1 MEKKPTLLLS
11 TILILGLGFSYGA
24 SAQTAVYNQSIINFS
39 GKIVSVDVPKSL
51 VTIEGPEGRKATLQ
65 VLNPDNLRAAKVGEP
80 YNARYYELATIRK
93 KEPGENVQSRSLSQ
107 GIWTTNPLGV
117 PGGSRAVEATLLVT
131 VEAIDEANGTV
142 TVKAADGTTE
152 TVKARDPQN
161 LKLLKVGDELVV
173 SIYQAIAISLEK
185 QAGAPNE

>member
-1 MEKKPTLLLS
+1 MSKKKAFLLS
-11 TILILGLGFSYGA
+11 TILILGLRFSYGA

-65 VLNPDNLRAAKVGEP
+65 VLNPDNLRAAKVGEA
-80 YNARYYELATIRK
+80 YNARFYEVTTIRK
-93 KEPGENVQSRSLSQ
+93 KKPGENVQSGSLSQ

-173 SIYQAIAISLEK
+173 SIYEAIAISLEK
-185 QAGAPNE
+185 QS